1 MAEFDA
7 SEADLAQA
15 QTRPVDTVR
24 AEEEELL
31 GNKRVTRN
39 SRGRGHSFPASD
51 RLATG
56 GIMKVSHRRTT
67 SNITSQSFLPRS

>member
-7 SEADLAQA
+7 TEADLAQV

-31 GNKRVTRN
+31 GNKRLTRI

-56 GIMKVSHRRTT
+56 GLAKVIR
-67 SNITSQSFLPRS
+67 N